1 MLALAGSGS
10 TGPLDSG
17 GTGPLDSGGTGPLD
31 SGSTG
36 PLDSGSTGPL
46 DSGSTGFLDSGS
58 TGSLDLNPESL
69 CGWTG
74 LKLFWTHILPI
85 KESRS
90 SQESQKSN
98 IILEN
103 IFFFWNK

>member
-1 MLALAGSGS
+1 MEVKNKIHKLVFIFYY
-10 TGPLDSG
+10 
-17 GTGPLDSGGTGPLD
+17 
-31 SGSTG
+31 
-36 PLDSGSTGPL
+36 
-46 DSGSTGFLDSGS
+46 FLKFTWLFKRQSKPNILGN
-58 TGSLDLNPESL
+58 TGSLNLNPESL

-85 KESRS
+85 KESHS

-103 IFFFWNK
+103 TCFFK